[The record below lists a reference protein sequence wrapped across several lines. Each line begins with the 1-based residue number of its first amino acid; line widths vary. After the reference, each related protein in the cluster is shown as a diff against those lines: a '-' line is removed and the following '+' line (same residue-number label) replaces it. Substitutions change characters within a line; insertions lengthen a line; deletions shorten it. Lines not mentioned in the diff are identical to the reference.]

1 MIFKS
6 NHIRKIDTNW
16 SRFPPRT
23 CAFYEWWALR
33 CLHNQKYNKKITI
46 FISCRL
52 SRKHKWDYL
61 VLCRPSW
68 AEKLKY
74 VWTIMDL
81 MDNVFDCIH
90 SRLKV
95 NFRSFDVPQSNLV
108 LAPKQNPGWKKF
120 APYKSII
127 FGAHSQWIYIFL
139 VYCKHF
145 LNLMCMLVKLVL
157 NLKV

>member
-6 NHIRKIDTNW
+6 NQIWKIDTNW

-33 CLHNQKYNKKITI
+33 CLHNQKYNKNITI
-46 FISCRL
+46 FISGRL
-52 SRKHKWDYL
+52 RRKHKWDYL

-95 NFRSFDVPQSNLV
+95 NLQSFAVPYSKLV
-108 LAPKQNPGWKKF
+108 LAQSKILVEQNLHPTNRL
-120 APYKSII
+120 
-127 FGAHSQWIYIFL
+127 FL
-139 VYCKHF
+139 VLIASEFIYF
-145 LNLMCMLVKLVL
+145 
-157 NLKV
+157 